1 MRWIGLIGG
10 IGVMCAACNDV
21 AVQEQN
27 TGTTL
32 DYGTYETSVNRVF
45 DLNLNGRTC
54 SAGGC
59 HNVNTGAGGSF
70 KIYPAAAVGSAE
82 MLANFYSAKSLAN
95 LVNAPESKLLLEPLA
110 GSHSLVGS
118 HTGGDIFLDTNDAN
132 YQTLLNWIANP
143 VSR

>member
-1 MRWIGLIGG
+1 MRLLGTIAG
-10 IGVMCAACNDV
+10 IGMVCAACNDV

-32 DYGTYETSVNRVF
+32 DYGVYETAVNRIF
-45 DLNLNGRTC
+45 DADLNGRTC

-59 HNVNTGAGGSF
+59 HNVSTGAGGSF
-70 KIYPAAAVGSAE
+70 KIYPGAAAGSME

-95 LVNAPESKLLLEPLA
+95 LVSAPDSKLLLEPLA
-110 GSHSLVGS
+110 GNQSLVGS
-118 HTGGDIFLDTNDAN
+118 HTGGDIFLDTNDTN
-132 YQTLLNWIANP
+132 YITLLNWIANP

>member
-1 MRWIGLIGG
+1 MRRISLIVGFAVVG
-10 IGVMCAACNDV
+10 AACNEV

-27 TGTTL
+27 SGTTL
-32 DYGTYETSVNRVF
+32 DYAVYERDVNAIF
-45 DLNLNGRTC
+45 DNRGC

-59 HNVNTGAGGSF
+59 HDVNTGAGGSF
-70 KIYPAAAVGSAE
+70 KIYPNAAAGSVE

-95 LVNAPESKLLLEPLA
+95 LVNAEESKLILEPLA

-118 HTGGDIFLDTNDAN
+118 HTGGDIFLDTNDTD
-132 YQTLLNWIANP
+132 YRTLLSWIANP